1 MVRDGREWSPL
12 DGYGRRVETRVGTG
26 VADADVRRET
36 NWPRK
41 GVVER
46 MHVDDRGLEEMHEV
60 ARAAQ
65 ARYQSVDKV

>member
-1 MVRDGREWSPL
+1 M
-12 DGYGRRVETRVGTG
+12 GTG

-36 NWPRK
+36 NWPQEA
-41 GVVER
+41 VVER

-65 ARYQSVDKV
+65 ARYQLLDEV